1 MRSRPVG
8 ARFTGRLMAFACG
21 FVASGMLAIPLAA
34 QDSTF
39 APLDRAVKRY
49 GAATSVKATLE
60 QTISNPMANSVR
72 VSRGTLYQRGRGSFA
87 LRFTD
92 PAGDAIV
99 KDNKTLWTYLPSTMP
114 GMVLKLPM
122 AAGAN
127 FDFLTQLLLAP
138 RTSYDV
144 TIKPAESVGTH
155 RTVVYALKPKRS
167 NAPFLSAT
175 LWVGRADGLL
185 WQLETVEPSGL
196 VRRVTFT
203 SMVLGG
209 PLPKGVLTF
218 TVPPG
223 VKIVDQAAMMGGK
236 P

>member
-1 MRSRPVG
+1 MTRGWRVRHL
-8 ARFTGRLMAFACG
+8 ARHAAVLAML
-21 FVASGMLAIPLAA
+21 VAGSLAA
-34 QDSTF
+34 QDTTLG
-39 APLDRAVKRY
+39 PLDRAVKAY
-49 GAATSVKATLE
+49 GTATSVKAAFE
-60 QTISNPMANSVR
+60 QTITNPLANSTR

-87 LRFTD
+87 LRFAD

-99 KDNKTLWTYLPSTMP
+99 KDNKALWTYLPSTMP

-144 TIKPAESVGTH
+144 TVRPTELVGKH
-155 RTVVYALKPKRS
+155 RTAVYALKPKRN
-167 NAPFLSAT
+167 NAPFLSGT
-175 LWVGRADGLL
+175 LWIGRDDGLL

-196 VRRVTFT
+196 VRRVRFT
-203 SMVLGG
+203 SMVLNG
-209 PLPKGVLTF
+209 PLPAGVLTF
-218 TVPPG
+218 KVPLG